1 MAKHSAAA
9 HRGSPQPSHYLFVKS
24 DIKRKQIV
32 RRWHCLCLVSH
43 SVTALCQLLSK
54 LLREDTKKKVMDLL
68 KLIMDLSNSM
78 YFLPFAKQNQTEVW
92 PRLLLKLLLWTKGQS
107 TQCLGSIVPLAMF
120 FKWFFLLNI
129 CLDNQ
134 NGKASRMRS
143 SSKRG
148 RSYPNSAKQD
158 SRGAVGY
165 QRSERRYLD
174 K

>member
-1 MAKHSAAA
+1 M
-9 HRGSPQPSHYLFVKS
+9 
-24 DIKRKQIV
+24 D
-32 RRWHCLCLVSH
+32 
-43 SVTALCQLLSK
+43 LSK
-54 LLREDTKKKVMDLL
+54 FLHGLFQIDTWIFKDVTWIWIGCYMDLL
-68 KLIMDLSNSM
+68 NKHGFVKVVLF
-78 YFLPFAKQNQTEVW
+78 FLPFAKQNQTEVW

-134 NGKASRMRS
+134 NGKASRMRT